1 MEQDLERS
9 EEKVELSE
17 RFVLF
22 VMCTNC
28 ICSSCWLSE
37 IFYAINDQI
46 LFIILHNCR
55 NRRIQVLPEGLQKEL
70 KIDKEKSEIAF
81 NAPRFVAPT
90 TIVVITYI
98 FIQQI
103 CKPTAILKSHSCRK
117 KYKKKF
123 KKTKVKCQLVIF
135 YVDIAYKIKFNCCMK
150 RVFC

>member
-1 MEQDLERS
+1 
-9 EEKVELSE
+9 
-17 RFVLF
+17 
-22 VMCTNC
+22 MCTNC

-55 NRRIQVLPEGLQKEL
+55 NWRIQVLPEGLQKEL

-81 NAPRFVAPT
+81 NAARFVAPT

-103 CKPTAILKSHSCRK
+103 CKPTAIWKVTLDGK
-117 KYKKKF
+117 KYKTMQENESKMSTCF
-123 KKTKVKCQLVIF
+123 FLCLHCVQ
-135 YVDIAYKIKFNCCMK
+135 N
-150 RVFC
+150 